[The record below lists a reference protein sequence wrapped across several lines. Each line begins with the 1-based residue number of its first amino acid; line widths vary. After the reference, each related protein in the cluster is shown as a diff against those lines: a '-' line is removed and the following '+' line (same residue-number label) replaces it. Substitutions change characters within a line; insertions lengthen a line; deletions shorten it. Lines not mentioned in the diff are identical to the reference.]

1 MRTGASRPATR
12 RPENCRTETDS
23 EDMSDKATREQDP
36 VTAGD
41 PVTAEESVA
50 AGDDEAVEEA
60 EMHDASEVAV
70 EDDSVVEGDARAS
83 APTGEPGAPPG
94 DDEEVDDGEDS
105 PAELTAELDHL
116 QEEFD
121 DLNDRHLR
129 LAAEFDNYRR
139 RQENQMTQAWGRAQ
153 ADLVGRLLDV
163 LDDLQRVSALDP
175 ADESVTVESIVEGI
189 DLVERKF
196 VRTLLEAGAEVVD
209 PEEGEPFDPERM
221 EAMMRVEDES
231 GERDDQVA
239 AVFQKGYEF
248 KGTLVRPARV
258 SVYKG

>member
-1 MRTGASRPATR
+1 M
-12 RPENCRTETDS
+12 S
-23 EDMSDKATREQDP
+23 EKATRDQNP
-36 VTAGD
+36 LTADEPG
-41 PVTAEESVA
+41 A
-50 AGDDEAVEEA
+50 AGETGAVEEA
-60 EMHDASEVAV
+60 EEH
-70 EDDSVVEGDARAS
+70 
-83 APTGEPGAPPG
+83 GEPGTAV
-94 DDEEVDDGEDS
+94 DEDAEVDDGGDS
-105 PAELTAELDHL
+105 PTELTAELDHL

-139 RQENQMTQAWGRAQ
+139 RQEAQMTQAWGRAQ

-196 VRTLLEAGAEVVD
+196 VRTFLEAGAQVVD